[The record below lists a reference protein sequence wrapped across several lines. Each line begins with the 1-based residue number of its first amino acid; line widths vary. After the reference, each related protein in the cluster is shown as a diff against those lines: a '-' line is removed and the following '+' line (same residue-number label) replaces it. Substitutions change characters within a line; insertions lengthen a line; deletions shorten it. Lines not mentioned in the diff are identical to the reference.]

1 MVLWDLLRIFS
12 ITLVS
17 LTGLFLMGG
26 LVAEASQRGLAPAQI
41 ISIIP
46 LMIPGTLP
54 YTIPATTLFATCN
67 VYGRLAKDN
76 EITALRAAGVNL
88 FQIMKPAILLGVVS
102 SATTFALFLDV
113 IPWSFRSMQDHLLGD
128 TNEMMYTLLKR
139 QGCFRHPKVPYVIFV
154 REVHGDRLID
164 AIFKRRLP
172 NSQSYDTVAR
182 AHEAKLHVESRLD
195 PDTGKTMNEIVVEM
209 KQCVLCG
216 DYKDGVKPA
225 LMFQNREFREPLPA
239 EVFGDRDSPASRD
252 VSWSKLPERID
263 IMRRRDA
270 KIPEQME
277 QFKRSVQARPVRTD
291 KEKEVQEKEL
301 REGLEHYSNLQKYRA
316 REFRAFLAE
325 RHVRATLAF
334 SCLCFALIGGPIGIW
349 TNRADFLSSFIIGF
363 LPTIMLYY
371 PMLIC
376 TTNLAKDGRMP
387 IGPAIWL
394 ADTVFVLIGILLC
407 WRLVRR

>member
-1 MVLWDLLRIFS
+1 MFGNRLQRMILWDLIRIFS

-76 EITALRAAGVNL
+76 EITALRAAGINI
-88 FQIMKPAILLGVVS
+88 FQMLKPGILLGVVM
-102 SATTFALFLDV
+102 SAITFILFLDL

-154 REVHGDRLID
+154 REVHGDRLFD
-164 AIFKRRLP
+164 AVFKRRLP
-172 NSQSYDTVAR
+172 NSQNYDTVAR
-182 AHEAKLHVESRLD
+182 AREAKLHVESRVD
-195 PDTGKTMNEIVVEM
+195 PESGKTVQEIVVEM

-225 LMFQNREFREPLPA
+225 LMFQNRDFREPLPA

-252 VSWSKLPERID
+252 VAWSKLPIRIE
-263 IMRRRDA
+263 IMRRKDA
-270 KIPEQME
+270 DIA
-277 QFKRSVQARPVRTD
+277 VQAENFARMINAKPVRTEND
-291 KEKEVQEKEL
+291 NKAL
-301 REGLEHYSNLQKYRA
+301 DHYSNLLKYRA
-316 REFRAFLAE
+316 REFRSFLAE
-325 RHVRATLAF
+325 RHLRPALAL

-371 PMLIC
+371 PILIC
-376 TTNLAKDGRMP
+376 TTNLAKEGRMA
-387 IGPAIWL
+387 IGPAIWV
-394 ADTVFVLIGILLC
+394 ADAVFMVIAATMC